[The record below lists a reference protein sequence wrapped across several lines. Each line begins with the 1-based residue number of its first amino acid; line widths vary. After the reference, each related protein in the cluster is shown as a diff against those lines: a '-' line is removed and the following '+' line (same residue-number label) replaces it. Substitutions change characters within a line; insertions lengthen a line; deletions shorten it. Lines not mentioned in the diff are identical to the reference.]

1 MAAKLTNVRETAV
14 TVQLISLFL
23 FAFAGAITPG
33 PNNMISAGS
42 GAAFGFRRTLPQIW
56 GVSVGFTV
64 MVLAV
69 GLGLGAIFTAL
80 PFLHSALKIVG
91 AAYLLYLAWKIANA
105 GGTAGGTAL
114 EKPFT
119 LLQSALFQWVNPKA
133 WTLAL
138 SVVPAFT
145 TIGGDLFTE
154 VAVIAVVS
162 GLISFPCLCLW
173 AGFGMLLSRAFSEP
187 RQQRIV
193 NRAMAALVAA
203 SVVMLFI

>member
-1 MAAKLTNVRETAV
+1 M
-14 TVQLISLFL
+14 TVQILSLFL
-23 FAFAGAITPG
+23 FAIAGAVTPG

-56 GVSVGFTV
+56 GVAVGFTV
-64 MVLAV
+64 MVMAV

-80 PFLHSALKIVG
+80 PFLHSALKIAG
-91 AAYLLYLAWKIANA
+91 AGYLLFLAWKIANA

-133 WTLAL
+133 WTIAL
-138 SVVPAFT
+138 SIVPAFT
-145 TIGGDLFTE
+145 TIGGDLVTE
-154 VAVIAVVS
+154 VVVIAVVC
-162 GLISFPCLCLW
+162 GIVTLPALALW
-173 AGFGMLLSRAFSEP
+173 AGFGVMLARAFSEP

-193 NRAMAALVAA
+193 NRSMAALVAA
-203 SVVMLFI
+203 SVVMLFV

>member
-1 MAAKLTNVRETAV
+1 MTQ
-14 TVQLISLFL
+14 QLLSLVM
-23 FAFAGAITPG
+23 FAIAGAVTPG

-56 GVSVGFTV
+56 GVALGFAL
-64 MVLAV
+64 MVAAV
-69 GLGLGAIFTAL
+69 GLGLGGLFTAV
-80 PFLHSALKIVG
+80 PFLHPAMKIAGAL
-91 AAYLLYLAWKIANA
+91 YLLYLAWKIAHA
-105 GGTAGGTAL
+105 SGPGGPGAM
-114 EKPFT
+114 EKPPT

-145 TIGGDLFTE
+145 TIGGDLITE
-154 VAVIAVVS
+154 VLVIAVVM
-162 GLISFPCLCLW
+162 GAVSFPCLSLW
-173 AGFGMLLSRAFSEP
+173 AGFGALLARTLSKP

-193 NRAMAALVAA
+193 NYIMAGLVAS